1 MHELALVLGVILG
14 SLGWKYLTSILIEQ
28 SNVMHYVTG
37 FIRMCSDIKDN
48 SSQKGKLCNTLQGVT
63 LAGFFLMLL
72 SVSRNQI
79 FSKIRYYSTFIY
91 FNRMAIVLC

>member
-1 MHELALVLGVILG
+1 
-14 SLGWKYLTSILIEQ
+14 
-28 SNVMHYVTG
+28 
-37 FIRMCSDIKDN
+37 MCSDIKDN
-48 SSQKGKLCNTLQGVT
+48 SSQKGKLCNSLQGVT

-79 FSKIRYYSTFIY
+79 FSKIRYYSTSIY